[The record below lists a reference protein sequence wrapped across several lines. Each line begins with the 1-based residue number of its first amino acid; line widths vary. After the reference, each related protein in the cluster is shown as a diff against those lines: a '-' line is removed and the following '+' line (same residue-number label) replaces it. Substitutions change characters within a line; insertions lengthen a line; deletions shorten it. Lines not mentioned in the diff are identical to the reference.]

1 MTIQTKTLYVLIS
14 ESGDGSSYP
23 RYTFD
28 SDFIAQL
35 QKADDDGVMA
45 RDNGIGVDGDG
56 FHYSVLNV
64 PEHCTA
70 QSLGIKLI
78 DPKQFSKLFKR

>member
-1 MTIQTKTLYVLIS
+1 MTIQTKPLYVLIS
-14 ESGDGSSYP
+14 DGGDGSSYP
-23 RYTFD
+23 CYTFD

-35 QKADDDGVMA
+35 QKADDDGLLA
-45 RDNGIGVDGDG
+45 CDNGIGVDGDG

-70 QSLGIKLI
+70 QSLGIELI
-78 DPKQFSKLFKR
+78 DPKEFAGLFNR